1 MNKDLKNIILISDQ
15 KGSCVD
21 SILASNLYNIK
32 LIVVPYKYNV
42 DYLKE
47 KYGSTIENYMYYV
60 ADTNA
65 EFQDEFSSDHN
76 LTYEEIEQFR
86 DVQLKCFR
94 YNTRYLYD
102 DNANN
107 SIYYTVLK
115 FLLGFFSENK
125 IDMVFSRIMEH
136 GSVSDSL
143 IFEIAKKKD
152 IPVYIIAMN
161 TGFNSDGLFSI
172 LKYNSKKL
180 VDISHV
186 TKNEVNYSDMFITL
200 NSNYSSNKLLGF
212 PFSKMI
218 KKFLGKKNKTPK
230 ECIQWVYEYRIKYYL
245 RSIKAY
251 LAKDLYKIR
260 EETSL
265 YEIFRGFIYRCKLK
279 AYYKMHSIKNIEDEN
294 FIFYPLHMEPEAAN
308 LARATLGCQLFII
321 EQVSRLLPKGYF
333 LYVKEHPDQFA
344 STQLDK
350 YYYKALHNFRNIDFY
365 KRISMLENVKMMDI
379 YTPSSR
385 LIDNSKA
392 VLSIAGSALI
402 EAVAKN
408 KPIIVFGDGTSC
420 VELLSDAFVI
430 NQIGSITKS
439 LEAIKDGFTPSYNDF
454 SAMMNKYV
462 FSMANKEFYGVNNTL
477 VEIFK
482 LLYKL

>member
-32 LIVVPYKYNV
+32 LIVVPYKHNI

-47 KYGSTIENYMYYV
+47 KYGSAIENYMYYV
-60 ADTNA
+60 FDTNT
-65 EFQDEFSSDHN
+65 EFQKEFASDYN
-76 LTYEEIEQFR
+76 LTYGEIEQFR

-102 DNANN
+102 DNTNN

-115 FLLGFFSENK
+115 FLLGFFRENK

-136 GSVSDSL
+136 GSISDSL
-143 IFEIAKKKD
+143 IFEIAKKKE

-180 VDISHV
+180 IDISHV
-186 TKNEVNYSDMFITL
+186 TKNEVNYSDMLITL

-218 KKFLGKKNKTPK
+218 KKFLGKKNKTLE

-251 LAKDLYKIR
+251 LTKDLYKIR

-265 YEIFRGFIYRCKLK
+265 YEILRGFIYHCRLK
-279 AYYKMHSIKNIEDEN
+279 IYYKLHSRKSIEDEN
-294 FIFYPLHMEPEAAN
+294 YIFYPLHMEPEAAN

-350 YYYKALHNFRNIDFY
+350 YYYKALQNFRNIDFY
-365 KRISMLENVKMMDI
+365 ERISMLRNVKMLDI
-379 YTPSSR
+379 RTPSSR

-439 LEAIKDGFTPSYNDF
+439 LESIKDGFAPSYNDF

-462 FSMANKEFYGVNNTL
+462 FSMANKEFYSVNSTL
-477 VEIFK
+477 VEIFN

>member
-21 SILASNLYNIK
+21 SILASNSYNIK

-136 GSVSDSL
+136 GAISDSL

-172 LKYNSKKL
+172 LKYNSKRL

-186 TKNEVNYSDMFITL
+186 TKNEVNYSDMLTTL

-218 KKFLGKKNKTPK
+218 KKFLGKKNKTLK

-251 LAKDLYKIR
+251 LTKDLYKIR

-265 YEIFRGFIYRCKLK
+265 YEILRGFIYRCRLK
-279 AYYKMHSIKNIEDEN
+279 IYYKMHSIKNIEDEN
-294 FIFYPLHMEPEAAN
+294 YIFYPLHMEPEAAN

-321 EQVSRLLPKGYF
+321 EQVSQLLPEGYF

-350 YYYKALHNFRNIDFY
+350 YYYKALQNFRNIDFY
-365 KRISMLENVKMMDI
+365 KRISMLRNVKMLDI
-379 YTPSSR
+379 CTPSSR

-462 FSMANKEFYGVNNTL
+462 FSMANKEFYGVNSTL
-477 VEIFK
+477 VEIFN